1 MQNNITLYSDS
12 KEAHFKMLYSAF
24 DIVNNI
30 NEKIAEVSNSTSDN
44 NLSMYEIERLK
55 NARNELLRKRIRF
68 IKFSATLPYK
78 QEKVLE
84 MRCEQGMSWKSIAT
98 ALQLGVATVKQI
110 FCQIVTDAEKY
121 GGIF

>member
-1 MQNNITLYSDS
+1 MQNNLTLYANS

-30 NEKIAEVSNSTSDN
+30 NEKIAELSSSTGDN

-55 NARNELLRKRIRF
+55 NAKNELLRKRIRF
-68 IKFSATLPYK
+68 IKFSAMLPYK

-84 MRCEQGMSWKSIAT
+84 MRCEKGMSWKSIAT

-110 FCQIVTDAEKY
+110 FNQIETYAEKY

>member
-1 MQNNITLYSDS
+1 MQNNLTLYANS
-12 KEAHFKMLYSAF
+12 KEAHFKMLYSVF

-30 NEKIAEVSNSTSDN
+30 NEKIAELSSSTGDN

-55 NARNELLRKRIRF
+55 NAKNELLRKRKRF
-68 IKFSATLPYK
+68 IKFSAMLPYK

-84 MRCEQGMSWKSIAT
+84 MRCEKGMSWKSIAT

-110 FCQIVTDAEKY
+110 FNQIETDAEKY

>member
-30 NEKIAEVSNSTSDN
+30 NEKIEELSSSASDN
-44 NLSMYEIERLK
+44 NQSMGEIERLK
-55 NARNELLRKRIRF
+55 NAKNELLRKRIRF
-68 IKFSATLPYK
+68 IKFSIRLPY
-78 QEKVLE
+78 QHEKVLE

-98 ALQLGVATVKQI
+98 VLHLGVATVKQI
-110 FCQIVTDAEKY
+110 FNQIETDAEKY

>member
-1 MQNNITLYSDS
+1 MQNNLTLYANS

-30 NEKIAEVSNSTSDN
+30 NEKIAELSSSTGD

-55 NARNELLRKRIRF
+55 NAKNELLRKRIRF
-68 IKFSATLPYK
+68 IKFSAMLPYK
-78 QEKVLE
+78 QEKVLK
-84 MRCEQGMSWKSIAT
+84 MRCEKGMSWKSIAT

-110 FCQIVTDAEKY
+110 FNQIETDAEKY

>member
-1 MQNNITLYSDS
+1 MQNNLILCSDS
-12 KEAHFKMLYSAF
+12 QEAHFKMLYSAF

-30 NEKIAEVSNSTSDN
+30 NEKIAELSSSTGDN

-55 NARNELLRKRIRF
+55 NAKNELLRKRIRF
-68 IKFSATLPYK
+68 IKFSAMLPYK

-84 MRCEQGMSWKSIAT
+84 MRCEKGMSWKRIAT

-110 FCQIVTDAEKY
+110 FNQIETDAEKY

>member
-1 MQNNITLYSDS
+1 MQNNLILCSDS
-12 KEAHFKMLYSAF
+12 QEAHFKMLYSAF

-30 NEKIAEVSNSTSDN
+30 NEKIAELSSSTGDN

-55 NARNELLRKRIRF
+55 NAKNELLRKRIRF
-68 IKFSATLPYK
+68 IQFSAMLPYK

-84 MRCEQGMSWKSIAT
+84 MRCEKGMSWKSIAT

-110 FCQIVTDAEKY
+110 FNQIETDAEKY

>member
-1 MQNNITLYSDS
+1 MQNNLTLYANS

-30 NEKIAEVSNSTSDN
+30 NEKIAKLSSSTGDN

-55 NARNELLRKRIRF
+55 NAKNELLRKRIRF
-68 IKFSATLPYK
+68 IQFSAMLPYK

-84 MRCEQGMSWKSIAT
+84 MRCEKGMSCKSIAT

-110 FCQIVTDAEKY
+110 FNQIETDAEKY

>member
-1 MQNNITLYSDS
+1 
-12 KEAHFKMLYSAF
+12 MLYSAF

-30 NEKIAEVSNSTSDN
+30 NEKIAELSSSTGDN

-55 NARNELLRKRIRF
+55 NAKNELLRKRIRF
-68 IKFSATLPYK
+68 IKFSAMLPYK

-84 MRCEQGMSWKSIAT
+84 MRCEKGMSWKSIAT

-110 FCQIVTDAEKY
+110 FNQIETDAEKY

>member
-1 MQNNITLYSDS
+1 MQNNLTLYANS

-30 NEKIAEVSNSTSDN
+30 NEKIAELSSSTGDN
-44 NLSMYEIERLK
+44 NLSMYE
-55 NARNELLRKRIRF
+55 NAKNELLRKRIRF
-68 IKFSATLPYK
+68 IQFSAMLPYK

-84 MRCEQGMSWKSIAT
+84 MRCEKGMSWKSIAT

-110 FCQIVTDAEKY
+110 FNQIETDAEKY